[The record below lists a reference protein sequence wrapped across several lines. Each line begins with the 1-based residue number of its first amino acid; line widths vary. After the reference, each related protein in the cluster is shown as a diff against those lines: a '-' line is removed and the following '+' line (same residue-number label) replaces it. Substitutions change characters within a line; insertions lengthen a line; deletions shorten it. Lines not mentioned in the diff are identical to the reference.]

1 MKVVLKAKE
10 VSRLAVGIII
20 QISAFWFSFI
30 RDPQISEMGKNVV
43 FSVALFLSDFL
54 KRKGSHP
61 VL

>member
-1 MKVVLKAKE
+1 LKVVLKAKE

-20 QISAFWFSFI
+20 QISTFWFSFI

-43 FSVALFLSDFL
+43 FSVALFSSDFL